1 MEKVMH
7 ISLGGY
13 SFTVDQEGY
22 QLLRGYLDSLIARF
36 GNGAEGRE
44 VLQSIEERLA
54 ELLSGTPGF
63 TAGCLTAEA
72 VRSAIEQIGTPDD
85 IAPEAVVNDH
95 ERAEHDH
102 QRLRLYRDPDHRVF
116 GGVCGGLGLRLG
128 VSPWIFRLL
137 FIVGTCMYGAGILV
151 YIVLWLAIPKAVT
164 PLQKMEMKGE
174 PLTFDRLQDEI
185 RSQYQNFR
193 GEARDG
199 RRMGGRSE
207 NVFLGLLSLLG
218 TVLLGLLR
226 ILVVVVGA
234 GLVVASA
241 VGAVGMVIAAFAMVR
256 WFDTEL
262 LGGFGQTLGSI
273 VNTYGLS
280 IPWVLLIE
288 LVVLIPL
295 GFLFVLGLRCLTR
308 FRVNRV
314 ASLIALGVWIA
325 ALVGLGVLTVR
336 YDTGSFYNT
345 QTVSRDY
352 PLHVRLGDTLTL
364 VGVGKDLGKTDGKR
378 PRKSI
383 SFRQLYGGMVKEEGM
398 DRYVELTVRA
408 TDDTEG
414 SLSVIRQAFS
424 LFSAEPF
431 NVRQQVRYRPTLS
444 SDTIRFPLRYSMR
457 QVPSGYIC
465 WVSCQLYVP
474 EGVYVRVAPSLV
486 DLIVNDGD
494 VGFYKDIDTN
504 GGLWFA
510 RNGVL
515 RKMRDKGASTSLE
528 DEDDWVDDVDDD
540 WSEQD

>member
-383 SFRQLYGGMVKEEGM
+383 SFRQLY
-398 DRYVELTVRA
+398 R
-408 TDDTEG
+408 
-414 SLSVIRQAFS
+414 
-424 LFSAEPF
+424 
-431 NVRQQVRYRPTLS
+431 
-444 SDTIRFPLRYSMR
+444 
-457 QVPSGYIC
+457 
-465 WVSCQLYVP
+465 
-474 EGVYVRVAPSLV
+474 
-486 DLIVNDGD
+486 
-494 VGFYKDIDTN
+494 
-504 GGLWFA
+504 
-510 RNGVL
+510 
-515 RKMRDKGASTSLE
+515 
-528 DEDDWVDDVDDD
+528 
-540 WSEQD
+540 

>member
-36 GNGAEGRE
+36 GSGAEGRE

-63 TAGCLTAEA
+63 AVGCLTADA

-95 ERAEHDH
+95 EQAEHYH

-116 GGVCGGLGLRLG
+116 GGVCAGLGLRVG

-137 FIVGTCMYGAGILV
+137 FIVGACMYGAGILV

-185 RSQYQNFR
+185 RSQYQNLR
-193 GEARDG
+193 GEARGG

-226 ILVVVVGA
+226 VLVVVVGA

-241 VGAVGMVIAAFAMVR
+241 VGAVGMLIAAFAMVR

-262 LGGFGQTLGSI
+262 LGGFGQALSSI
-273 VNTYGLS
+273 VNTHGLS

-336 YDTGSFYNT
+336 YDTGAFYNT
-345 QTVSRDY
+345 QTVSREY
-352 PLHVRLGDTLTL
+352 PLRVRPGDTLTL
-364 VGVGKDLGKTDGKR
+364 LGVGKDLGKTDGKR
-378 PRKSI
+378 PRKSL
-383 SFRQLYGGMVKEEGM
+383 SFRQLYGGMVKVEEM
-398 DRYVELTVRA
+398 DRLVELEVRA
-408 TDDTEG
+408 TDD
-414 SLSVIRQAFS
+414 SVGTLQVKRQSFS
-424 LFSAEPF
+424 LFSADQF
-431 NVRQQVRYRPTLS
+431 SLNHQVRYRPTLS
-444 SDTIRFPLRYSMR
+444 GDTIRFPMRYSMR
-457 QVPSGYIC
+457 QMPSGYVC
-465 WVSCQLYVP
+465 WVSCRLYLP
-474 EGVYVRVAPSLV
+474 EGVYLRVDPTAV
-486 DLIVNDGD
+486 DLIENDGD
-494 VGFYKDIDTN
+494 VWFYRDIDSN
-504 GGLWFA
+504 GGLWVA

-515 RKMRDKGASTSLE
+515 HKMRDKGKPASLE

>member
-36 GNGAEGRE
+36 GSGAEGRE

-63 TAGCLTAEA
+63 AVGCLTADA

-95 ERAEHDH
+95 EQAERYH

-116 GGVCGGLGLRLG
+116 GGVCAGLGLRVG

-185 RSQYQNFR
+185 RSQYQNLR

-218 TVLLGLLR
+218 TALLGLLR
-226 ILVVVVGA
+226 VLVMVVGA
-234 GLVVASA
+234 TLVVASA
-241 VGAVGMVIAAFAMVR
+241 VGAVGMLIGAFAMVR
-256 WFDTEL
+256 RFDTEL
-262 LGGFGQTLGSI
+262 LGDFGQTLGSI
-273 VNTYGLS
+273 VGTYGLS

-314 ASLIALGVWIA
+314 ASLIALGVWVA
-325 ALVGLGVLTVR
+325 ALVGLGVLAVH
-336 YDTGSFYNT
+336 YDTGAFYNT
-345 QTVSRDY
+345 QTVSREY
-352 PLHVRLGDTLTL
+352 PLRVRPGDTVTL
-364 VGVGKDLGKTDGKR
+364 VGVGKALGKTDGKR
-378 PRKSI
+378 PRKSL
-383 SFRQLYGGMVKEEGM
+383 SFRQLYGGMVKVEEM
-398 DRYVELTVRA
+398 DRLVELEVRA
-408 TDDTEG
+408 TDD
-414 SLSVIRQAFS
+414 SVGTLQVKRQSFS
-424 LFSAEPF
+424 LFSADQF
-431 NVRQQVRYRPTLS
+431 SLNHQVRYRPTLS
-444 SDTIRFPLRYSMR
+444 GDTIRFPMRYSMR
-457 QVPSGYIC
+457 QMPSGYVC
-465 WVSCQLYVP
+465 WVSCRLYLP
-474 EGVYVRVAPSLV
+474 EGVYLRVDPTAV
-486 DLIVNDGD
+486 DLIENDGD
-494 VGFYKDIDTN
+494 VWFYRDIDSN
-504 GGLWFA
+504 GGLWVA

-515 RKMRDKGASTSLE
+515 HKMRDKGKPASLE